1 MTYLRQLLAFA
12 LLAGCCGAALAASP
26 AAAHYSFM
34 DVYRLAVSAEL
45 APGLQL
51 PSAQASQ
58 FAGPAFAPAAA
69 QFSAQFSD
77 YQVRVASLGAQ
88 PAAPVFSVAAPGFA
102 QAGFSFSSSAVP
114 APSRWLLILSG
125 LALAAWV
132 ARRRLGYSL

>member
-1 MTYLRQLLAFA
+1 MTFLRQLLAFA
-12 LLAGCCGAALAASP
+12 LLAACSSAALAANP

-34 DVYRLAVSAEL
+34 DVYRFAVSAEL
-45 APGLQL
+45 APGTQPAAQQQPLAAQL
-51 PSAQASQ
+51 P
-58 FAGPAFAPAAA
+58 A
-69 QFSAQFSD
+69 QFPAQFPE
-77 YQVRVASLGAQ
+77 YQVRVASMGAQ

-102 QAGFSFSSSAVP
+102 QAGFAFSSSAVP

>member
-1 MTYLRQLLAFA
+1 MTFLRQLLAFA
-12 LLAGCCGAALAASP
+12 LLAGYCGAAPAASP

-34 DVYRLAVSAEL
+34 DVYRFAVSAEL

-51 PSAQASQ
+51 PAAQ
-58 FAGPAFAPAAA
+58 PP
-69 QFSAQFSD
+69 QFSAPAVAQFPD
-77 YQVRVASLGAQ
+77 YQVRVASMGAQ

-102 QAGFSFSSSAVP
+102 QAGFAFSSSAVP